1 MIKGG
6 DLMYGY
12 IHKGN
17 TQVNFYLR
25 VDGFPEVGFF
35 DYSLRDAVKKYRRDY
50 GLIGK
55 HITFIDCR

>member
-1 MIKGG
+1 
-6 DLMYGY
+6 MYGY